1 MTKNEFKLY
10 CILFCEKYK
19 GKTFGE
25 VLPDVHSD
33 IINDKIELG
42 NMHISKSNN
51 MYAKKSYH
59 ICLLGAQKTI
69 MYMTYNNRWINIPD
83 TILKFEDTV

>member
-1 MTKNEFKLY
+1 MTYNEFKLY
-10 CILFCEKYK
+10 CIVFCEKYR

-33 IINDKIELG
+33 IINDKIELE

-51 MYAKKSYH
+51 MYAKKSCC

-69 MYMTYNNRWINIPD
+69 MYMTDISRWIKIPD

>member
-33 IINDKIELG
+33 IVNDKI
-42 NMHISKSNN
+42 
-51 MYAKKSYH
+51 
-59 ICLLGAQKTI
+59 
-69 MYMTYNNRWINIPD
+69 
-83 TILKFEDTV
+83 

>member
-33 IINDKIELG
+33 IVNDKIELE

-51 MYAKKSYH
+51 MYAKENYC
-59 ICLLGAQKTI
+59 ICLLEAQKTI
-69 MYMTYNNRWINIPD
+69 MYMTYNNRWIKIPD